1 MKTFLKILKDY
12 GIITIGCLLYAFSY
26 NCFFNTNDLAMG
38 GFTGVAQVVNR
49 ITGNLI
55 EGGLPVGT
63 MVFCMNVPLMVLGVR
78 KQGWSILFASLYATF
93 ISSMMIDA
101 MDMLITFPTMD
112 PLLACVFGGIIMG
125 AALGLMLQK
134 NATTGGTE
142 LLARLLK
149 YVIPRLSIGK
159 ICLVIDVIVVSL
171 YAIAFGKFEST
182 LYGIIAMY
190 VCSIAMDMVIYGS
203 INAKL
208 IYIIS
213 EHQQAITQKL
223 MEMGLGGTIIT
234 GKGAYTGNEKNIL
247 MCAARPGKIA
257 AIKAVVSKIDPDK
270 AFIIVSDAKE
280 VFGEGFGE
288 YGADSM

>member
-1 MKTFLKILKDY
+1 MKRLVAILKDY

-26 NCFFNTNDLAMG
+26 NCFFYTNDLAMG
-38 GFTGVAQVVNR
+38 GFTGVAQVVNKVASWV
-49 ITGNLI
+49 
-55 EGGLPVGT
+55 PVGT
-63 MVFCMNVPLMVLGVR
+63 MVFCMNVPLMILGIK
-78 KQGWSILFASLYATF
+78 KQGWSILFASLYSIF
-93 ISSMMIDA
+93 ISSLMIDTL
-101 MDMLITFPTMD
+101 DYLNLFKPMD

-125 AALGLMLQK
+125 AALAIMLQK

-159 ICLVIDVIVVSL
+159 LCLIIDVTVVSL
-171 YAIAFGKFEST
+171 YAIAFGNIEST
-182 LYGIIAMY
+182 LYGVIAMY
-190 VCSIAMDMVIYGS
+190 VCSISMDMVIYGA

-213 EHQQAITQKL
+213 QHNDEITQKL
-223 MEMGLGGTIIT
+223 MDMGLGGTIIT
-234 GKGAYTGNEKNIL
+234 GKGAYTGNDKKII

-257 AIKAVVSKIDPDK
+257 AIKAVVKQVDPDK

-288 YGADSM
+288 YGEDAM

>member
-1 MKTFLKILKDY
+1 MKRLVAILKDY

-26 NCFFNTNDLAMG
+26 NCFFYTNDLAMG
-38 GFTGVAQVVNR
+38 GFTGVAQVVNKVASWV
-49 ITGNLI
+49 
-55 EGGLPVGT
+55 PVGT
-63 MVFCMNVPLMVLGVR
+63 MVFCMNVPLMILGIK
-78 KQGWSILFASLYATF
+78 KQGWSILFASLYSIF
-93 ISSMMIDA
+93 ISSLMIDTL
-101 MDMLITFPTMD
+101 DYLNLFKPMD

-125 AALGLMLQK
+125 AALAIMLQK

-159 ICLVIDVIVVSL
+159 LCLIIDVTVVSL
-171 YAIAFGKFEST
+171 YAIAFGNIEST
-182 LYGIIAMY
+182 LYGVIAMY
-190 VCSIAMDMVIYGS
+190 VCSISMDMVIYGA

-213 EHQQAITQKL
+213 QHNDEITQKL
-223 MEMGLGGTIIT
+223 MDMGLGGTIIT
-234 GKGAYTGNEKNIL
+234 GKGAYTGNDKKII

-257 AIKAVVSKIDPDK
+257 AIKAVVKQVDPDK

-288 YGADSM
+288 YGADAM

>member
-1 MKTFLKILKDY
+1 MKRFVAILKDY
-12 GIITIGCLLYAFSY
+12 AIITLGCLLYAFSY
-26 NCFFNTNDLAMG
+26 NCFFYTNDLAMG
-38 GFTGVAQVVNR
+38 GFTGVAQVVNKVASWV
-49 ITGNLI
+49 
-55 EGGLPVGT
+55 PVGT
-63 MVFCMNVPLMVLGVR
+63 MVFCMNVPLMILGIK
-78 KQGWSILFASLYATF
+78 KQGWSILFASLYSIF
-93 ISSMMIDA
+93 VSSLMIDA
-101 MDMLITFPTMD
+101 LDYLNLFKPMD

-125 AALGLMLQK
+125 AALAIMLQK

-159 ICLVIDVIVVSL
+159 LCLIIDVTVVSL
-171 YAIAFGKFEST
+171 YAIAFGNIEST
-182 LYGIIAMY
+182 LYGVIAMY
-190 VCSIAMDMVIYGS
+190 VCSIAMDTVIYGS

-213 EHQQAITQKL
+213 EFNEEITQKL
-223 MEMGLGGTIIT
+223 MDMGLGGTIIT
-234 GKGAYTGNEKNIL
+234 GKGAYTGNDKKIL

-257 AIKAVVSKIDPDK
+257 AIKAVVKQVDPDK

-288 YGADSM
+288 YGADAM

>member
-1 MKTFLKILKDY
+1 MKRTVEILKDY
-12 GIITIGCLLYAFSY
+12 AIITLGCLLYAFSF
-26 NCFFNTNDLAMG
+26 NCFFHTNDLAMG
-38 GFTGVAQVVNR
+38 GFTGVAQVVNK
-49 ITGNLI
+49 IAPWVPI
-55 EGGLPVGT
+55 GT
-63 MVFCMNVPLMVLGVR
+63 MVFCMNVPLMIIGVR
-78 KQGWSILFASLYATF
+78 KQGWSLLFASVFATF
-93 ISSMMIDA
+93 VSSAMIDT
-101 MDMLITFPTMD
+101 MDALIEFPKMD
-112 PLLACVFGGIIMG
+112 PLLACIFGGIIMG
-125 AALGLMLQK
+125 AALGFMLQK

-159 ICLVIDVIVVSL
+159 LCLVIDVTVVSL
-171 YAIAFGKFEST
+171 YALVFGNVEST
-182 LYGIIAMY
+182 LYGVIAMY

-213 EHQQAITQKL
+213 QQNEAITEKL
-223 MEMGLGGTIIT
+223 MDMGLGATILT
-234 GKGAYTGNEKNIL
+234 GKGAYTGHDKNIL

-257 AIKAVVSKIDPDK
+257 AIKAAVKQVDPDK

>member
-1 MKTFLKILKDY
+1 MKRTAAILKDY
-12 GIITIGCLLYAFSY
+12 GIVTIGCLLYAFSF
-26 NCFFNTNDLAMG
+26 NCFFHTNDLAMG
-38 GFTGVAQVVNR
+38 GFTGVAQVVNKVASWVP
-49 ITGNLI
+49 I
-55 EGGLPVGT
+55 GT
-63 MVFCMNVPLMVLGVR
+63 MVFCMNVPLMILGIK
-78 KQGWSILFASLYATF
+78 KQGWSILFASLFATAV
-93 ISSMMIDA
+93 SSFFIDA
-101 MDMLITFPTMD
+101 MDAFIEFPKMD

-125 AALGLMLQK
+125 AALGAMLQK

-149 YVIPRLSIGK
+149 YVIPKLSIGK
-159 ICLVIDVIVVSL
+159 LCLAIDVTVVSL
-171 YAIAFGKFEST
+171 YAIVFGNIEST
-182 LYGIIAMY
+182 LYGVIAMY
-190 VCSIAMDMVIYGS
+190 VCSISMDMVIYGS

-213 EHQQAITQKL
+213 EQHTAITQKL
-223 MEMGLGGTIIT
+223 MDMGLGATIIT
-234 GKGAYTGNEKNIL
+234 GRGAYTRNTKNIL

-257 AIKAVVSKIDPDK
+257 AIKAVVKSVDPDK